1 MRRDASAILAP
12 QIAKVIELTAAPF
25 IQPIYDLESP
35 RLAFGRIATLGDAAF
50 VARPHV
56 GMGVLKAGDDAI
68 ALVDR
73 LGEHGDDV
81 AAAVTAYERD
91 RQPYGMKCI
100 ARARHL
106 GAYLQAQIRS
116 GAERKM
122 AERYRTTEA
131 VLRETAISPSEI
143 EGLH

>member
-1 MRRDASAILAP
+1 
-12 QIAKVIELTAAPF
+12 
-25 IQPIYDLESP
+25 
-35 RLAFGRIATLGDAAF
+35 
-50 VARPHV
+50 
-56 GMGVLKAGDDAI
+56 
-68 ALVDR
+68 
-73 LGEHGDDV
+73 
-81 AAAVTAYERD
+81 VTAYERD

-116 GAERKM
+116 GAEREM

>member
-1 MRRDASAILAP
+1 M
-12 QIAKVIELTAAPF
+12 KTEW
-25 IQPIYDLESP
+25 DLES
-35 RLAFGRIATLGDAAF
+35 AIATYNVEGWGNGYFTVNSSGNVEAKQLQENGGSIDLLE
-50 VARPHV
+50 VV
-56 GMGVLKAGDDAI
+56 N
-68 ALVDR
+68 
-73 LGEHGDDV
+73 E
-81 AAAVTAYERD
+81 
-91 RQPYGMKCI
+91 

-116 GAERKM
+116 GAEREM